1 MTGEVELSVVSD
13 NGVAVVSVGDTDI
26 VVDCVVKRFVDML
39 KLSGTTRGL
48 EVTPLV
54 GVLSV
59 TRAAPCQNTEEA
71 GYVVCVILERGDAAF
86 VETPEILDSGSSVMV
101 TSLVVFKFVVM
112 DEAAIEAGL
121 MWVEFVGSSLGIVVV
136 VKFTK

>member
-71 GYVVCVILERGDAAF
+71 GYVVCVILERGDGAF